1 MTTLKEVFTEWID
14 RIEHPIIALET
25 GCSFMW
31 GDKFDPYISTLNI
44 IEHLVAP
51 TDGHLYSLD
60 IDSERISLCRRQLS
74 KRGLERY
81 VDFLCGDSVE
91 MISTIPPD
99 HVNFVWLDSSED
111 SKHAMAEF
119 KGVQDTLIDRYII
132 CVDDY
137 GSPNS
142 VKWQKISKEIKDKFD
157 EYKTY
162 KTPTGLIVGYNEKKK
177 IHE

>member
-1 MTTLKEVFTEWID
+1 MITLKEVFTEWID
-14 RIEHPIIALET
+14 KIDHPIIALET

-31 GDKFDPYISTLNI
+31 GEKFDPYISTLNI
-44 IEHLVAP
+44 VEHLVAP

-60 IDSERISLCRRQLS
+60 IDEERISLCRRQLS
-74 KRGLERY
+74 KRGLDRY

-91 MISTIPPD
+91 NLKTFPED
-99 HVNFVWLDSSED
+99 HINFIWLDSSE
-111 SKHAMAEF
+111 SASHAVAEF
-119 KGVQDTLIDRYII
+119 NGVQPLLEKKYVM

-142 VKWQKISKEIKDKFD
+142 VKWQDISKIIKKDYV

-162 KTPTGLIVGYNEKKK
+162 ETPTGLIVGYNE
-177 IHE
+177 